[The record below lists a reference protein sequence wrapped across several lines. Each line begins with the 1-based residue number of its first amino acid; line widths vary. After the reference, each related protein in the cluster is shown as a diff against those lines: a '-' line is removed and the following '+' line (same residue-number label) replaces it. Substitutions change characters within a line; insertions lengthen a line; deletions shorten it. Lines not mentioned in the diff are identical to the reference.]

1 MFTILKR
8 SKLALV
14 IMLVFV
20 AILLWFLVPKPL
32 SRDGQ
37 FIADHEEPIKELI
50 WDNLD
55 PDKSHIKTI
64 TLQPSTARGGFEGS
78 ISRHYYIDFL
88 AFTNDDRGYQIVG
101 EIGFPETGM
110 GYFSFIEP
118 DPYTGEGQDMTTWF
132 VTAERTNA
140 SQWQW
145 KIDEEERLEQ
155 AERVA
160 DEIRWQKIE
169 ADIERFTPL
178 VREWVK
184 LHEPSLKQVIYDVLL
199 KEEPE
204 TAKHLGELLS
214 LEVDRIYNIQ
224 EDRRGV
230 SVIFLL
236 RFSHYPEDVAVF
248 RTSLFF
254 DDISFQEMTK
264 GGEMTF
270 VDTYYN
276 IEFDIGSEAAEAVKL
291 ATGEVIIREVDHE
304 ISRID

>member
-1 MFTILKR
+1 MFTTLRQSKKVWIILMAVM
-8 SKLALV
+8 AL
-14 IMLVFV
+14 
-20 AILLWFLVPKPL
+20 LLCVLVPKPL
-32 SRDGQ
+32 TRDGQ
-37 FIADHEEPIKELI
+37 FIADHEATIKELI
-50 WDNLD
+50 WENLD

-78 ISRHYYIDFL
+78 ISRHYYINFL
-88 AFTNDDRGYQIVG
+88 AFANDDRGYKILG
-101 EIGFPETGM
+101 EVGFPGTWM

-118 DPYTGEGQDMTTWF
+118 DPYTGEGQDMSTWF

-145 KIDEEERLEQ
+145 KIDEEQQIYQ
-155 AERVA
+155 AEQQA

-169 ADIERFTPL
+169 QNIERFTPL

-204 TAKHLGELLS
+204 TAKDLGELLS

-224 EDRRGV
+224 EDRRGMN
-230 SVIFLL
+230 VIFLL

-254 DDISFQEMTK
+254 DDISFQEMDK

-270 VDTYYN
+270 IDTYYN

-291 ATGEVIIREVDHE
+291 VTGEVIIREVDDE
-304 ISRID
+304 IFRID